1 MSTVRVRPG
10 TLPQNFYFYNTMNI
24 EQVRE
29 YILSLV
35 GVTEDQPFGDDV
47 ITFRLEGK
55 IFVCLS
61 LGGDEHELKHSEP
74 RLALKLSP
82 ERNEELREKFPS
94 VTPAWHWNK
103 KHWSDVYYEQLED
116 SQVKDWIKESYLL
129 VASKLPKAIRQKY
142 I

>member
-1 MSTVRVRPG
+1 
-10 TLPQNFYFYNTMNI
+10 MNI

-29 YILSLV
+29 YTLSLF
-35 GVTEDQPFGDDV
+35 GVTEDQPFGDDN

-55 IFVCLS
+55 IFMCLS
-61 LGGDEHELKHSEP
+61 LGGDEHEIRDSVP

-82 ERNEELREKFPS
+82 ERNE
-94 VTPAWHWNK
+94 
-103 KHWSDVYYEQLED
+103 DEQLDDTQIEE
-116 SQVKDWIKESYLL
+116 WIKESYRL